1 MEGRA
6 EQRAGVGEELAKI
19 AVNLFLARDQRDY
32 TMVGRG

>member
-1 MEGRA
+1 MERCV
-6 EQRAGVGEELAKI
+6 EQRAGVGEDLAKI

>member
-1 MEGRA
+1 MERRA
-6 EQRAGVGEELAKI
+6 GQGAGVGEDLAKI

>member
-1 MEGRA
+1 MERRV
-6 EQRAGVGEELAKI
+6 EQGLGVSKELAKI

>member
-1 MEGRA
+1 MEGCV
-6 EQRAGVGEELAKI
+6 EQGAGVGEDLAKI